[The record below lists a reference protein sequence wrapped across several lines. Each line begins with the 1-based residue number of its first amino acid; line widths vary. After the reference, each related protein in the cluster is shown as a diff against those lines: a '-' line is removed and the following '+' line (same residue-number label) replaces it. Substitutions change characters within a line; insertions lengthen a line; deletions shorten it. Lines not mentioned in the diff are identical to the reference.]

1 MFVKWHFL
9 SIEREGKGG
18 NMKKVSV
25 ITSLPNTLQNVLLV
39 LSKLAAFDFVGAEPR
54 YSILFMTLVE
64 RTITTASG

>member
-1 MFVKWHFL
+1 
-9 SIEREGKGG
+9 
-18 NMKKVSV
+18 MKKVSV